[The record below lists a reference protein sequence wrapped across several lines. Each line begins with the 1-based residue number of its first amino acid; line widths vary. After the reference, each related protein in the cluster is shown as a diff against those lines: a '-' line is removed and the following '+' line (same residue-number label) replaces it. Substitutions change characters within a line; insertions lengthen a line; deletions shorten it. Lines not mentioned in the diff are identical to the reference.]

1 MQAMMQAM
9 SMDDASSYGEEAS
22 QPKVRKES
30 RWDKKP
36 SDMQAMRQAQAM
48 SMDDAS
54 SHGEGSSQ
62 PEPRVTRWDVTPE
75 QKAEKMLRSTPVS

>member
-1 MQAMMQAM
+1 MSGMQDMPIA
-9 SMDDASSYGEEAS
+9 EAA
-22 QPKVRKES
+22 
-30 RWDKKP
+30 WDKKP
-36 SDMQAMRQAQAM
+36 SDMQAMMQAM

-62 PEPRVTRWDVTPE
+62 PKPRVTRWDVTPE